1 MQKGR
6 RQTGQEKYDYVK
18 RVSDS
23 QNFLTDAKLLQRIT
37 RLAGIQKKDTVL
49 EIGTGKGHLTEA
61 LCKKA
66 GKVYT
71 VEIDRKL
78 MENAGKRLSKYINV
92 ELIPGDFMKYRL
104 PVKGDYQVFANIP
117 FFLTTQI
124 VEKLT
129 QGKNPPTN
137 IWLVMEKGAAK
148 RFMGLPRE
156 TRKSLELKVRWEM
169 KIMYHF
175 RREDFHPKPSV
186 DTVLI
191 HFSRKAVPDLNE
203 RDFREFQKFIERGM
217 KYGITGKGGLL
228 TKRQVSAALR
238 QAGLYQ
244 DHEDGVTLYIQWLCL
259 FRCYQGLTNSAGI
272 IK

>member
-1 MQKGR
+1 MQKDR
-6 RQTGQEKYDYVK
+6 RQAGYDYVK

-23 QNFLTDAKLLQRIT
+23 QNFLTDSKLLQRIV
-37 RLAGIQKKDTVL
+37 RFADFQKQDMVL

-66 GKVYT
+66 GKVCS
-71 VEIDRKL
+71 VEIDRGL
-78 MENAGKRLSKYINV
+78 LENARKRLSKYGNV
-92 ELIPGDFMKYRL
+92 ELIAGDFMKYRL
-104 PVKGDYQVFANIP
+104 LGKGTYQVFSNIP

-124 VEKLT
+124 VDKLT
-129 QGKNPPTN
+129 KGANPPSD

-156 TRKSLELKVRWEM
+156 TVKSLELKVHWEM
-169 KIMYHF
+169 KIVYHF

-191 HFSRKAVPDLNE
+191 HFSRKKIPDLNAVE
-203 RDFREFQKFIERGM
+203 YREFLKFVERGM
-217 KYGITGKGGLL
+217 KYGITGKSGPL
-228 TKRQVSAALR
+228 TKRQASAALKR
-238 QAGLYQ
+238 AGL
-244 DHEDGVTLYIQWLCL
+244 DHAHEDGVTLYIQWLCL